1 MPRYKYTCA
10 ECQLTDVKS
19 IVYRVDY
26 DLVETGERVAVCP
39 HCDGPL
45 ERVWMRPPQ
54 GWFRSLNADN

>member
-39 HCDGPL
+39 YCDEAL
-45 ERVWMRPPQ
+45 ERVWLKPPE
-54 GWFRSLNADN
+54 GWFGNGRIKA